1 MISIVNYFK
10 ELLKD
15 QEFIYLN
22 RTKGHD
28 LKLTKEEFL
37 EFSKEFSGYDFD
49 LELEVAP
56 GEYPKDEKFQIVGII
71 YN

>member
-15 QEFIYLN
+15 KEFIYLN
-22 RTKGHD
+22 RTEGHD

-49 LELEVAP
+49 LELEVTL
-56 GEYPKDEKFQIVGII
+56 GEYPKDEKFQIVGTI